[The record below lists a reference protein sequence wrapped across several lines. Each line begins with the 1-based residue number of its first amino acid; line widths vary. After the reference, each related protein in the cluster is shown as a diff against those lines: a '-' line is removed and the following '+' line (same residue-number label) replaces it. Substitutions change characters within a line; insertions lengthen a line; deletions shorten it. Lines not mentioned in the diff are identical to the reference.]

1 MSDFKKVYLKLDGIT
16 QETIIQFIKIAI
28 DHGIEVDGYDPEK
41 TTNEDFLPIVVDYTH
56 DYNVIF
62 VDETILNA
70 TYTDDREGLFSSERI
85 SFDEWLNVHSEIQAK
100 EIQAKEFN
108 ECADLAQ
115 KDEFKAANEQY
126 QKLLKDGVD
135 PFAYMMK
142 MQFDLQNNLSK
153 NRPNIPFPDKLN
165 TIGEKYDWL
174 DFNKRAFDD
183 EFSEIV
189 DALPGMSMPSKDRS
203 AVWKKWKSKYE
214 DVRSMTFDDLSE
226 KDKLEL
232 KFELADSFHFY
243 MNMFF
248 ALDMSAEELFTFYY
262 AKNAENHRRTQNGY

>member
-108 ECADLAQ
+108 ECADL
-115 KDEFKAANEQY
+115 NY
-126 QKLLKDGVD
+126 
-135 PFAYMMK
+135 
-142 MQFDLQNNLSK
+142 
-153 NRPNIPFPDKLN
+153 
-165 TIGEKYDWL
+165 
-174 DFNKRAFDD
+174 
-183 EFSEIV
+183 
-189 DALPGMSMPSKDRS
+189 
-203 AVWKKWKSKYE
+203 
-214 DVRSMTFDDLSE
+214 
-226 KDKLEL
+226 
-232 KFELADSFHFY
+232 
-243 MNMFF
+243 
-248 ALDMSAEELFTFYY
+248 
-262 AKNAENHRRTQNGY
+262 